1 MLEIQR
7 NQLRRVVSQ
16 VIDMLRHEIKW
27 KPGKDWQHLQT
38 RIGYGHLPADSTMAG
53 YENIIRGIL
62 ADKAAEIYVYTWET
76 NIYPTVVGDY
86 NNEKWLVMFSLSGIM
101 ETAFPPTDVEEYL
114 SNPRFQKLGLM
125 GEL

>member
-1 MLEIQR
+1 M
-7 NQLRRVVSQ
+7 
-16 VIDMLRHEIKW
+16 
-27 KPGKDWQHLQT
+27 
-38 RIGYGHLPADSTMAG
+38 AD

-62 ADKAAEIYVYTWET
+62 ADNAAELYIYTWET
-76 NIYPTVVGDY
+76 DVYPTVVGDY
-86 NNEKWLVMFSLSGIM
+86 NNKRWLVMFSLSGIM

>member
-1 MLEIQR
+1 MVEMRR
-7 NQLRRVVSQ
+7 NQLKPVVSQ
-16 VIDMLRHEIKW
+16 VIDRLRREIKW
-27 KPGKDWQHLQT
+27 KPGKDRQHLQT
-38 RIGYGHLPADSTMAG
+38 RIGYGHLPADSTMAD
-53 YENIIRGIL
+53 YENIIHGIL
-62 ADKAAEIYVYTWET
+62 ADKAAEVYVYTWEA
-76 NIYPTVVGDY
+76 NIFPTVVGDY